1 MLSRDSGAAR
11 PLLALSILV
20 CELAY
25 TGAALAAAA
34 GGPAVIDVGPVA
46 VTPTLGLDS
55 KYSDNIYLQETD
67 TTSSWIYLVRPA
79 VVAQLQDRSNLY
91 RLSYDGEAA
100 WYDEDSENDRNNYFN
115 QTFSGDIYILPAER
129 WIATAYASYALL
141 HEDRGT
147 GLTEGQI
154 GNNIPEPV
162 EYDQTDVGGTIEYG
176 SGVGRINLNANYMDR
191 VYQNFRE
198 FTRSRD
204 VEETRVGATFFY
216 PIAPKTDILLDYSHA
231 DISYPNPFEN
241 LPALDS
247 TEDTIQAGIEW
258 EITPNMTSRAQAGG
272 TQKNFDDSERDEWSG
287 LTWTLSLLMQPTEHD
302 TVTITG
308 QKAPEETSLQGDF
321 INRESLTTT
330 WDHSWSDRVGT
341 SLSGTVARERY
352 EGSIDDRD
360 DYLYNVTARVDYE
373 FRRWVNT
380 YMSYS
385 YDDKDS
391 NAEDL
396 SYQQNVFMIGVDLS
410 L

>member
-11 PLLALSILV
+11 HLLALSILV

-25 TGAALAAAA
+25 TSAAVAATA

-46 VTPTLGLDS
+46 ITPTTGLES

-100 WYDEDSENDRNNYFN
+100 WYDEDSENDRNDYFN
-115 QTFSGDIYILPAER
+115 HTFSGDIYILPAER

-162 EYDQTDVGGTIEYG
+162 EYDQTDVGGTIEHG
-176 SGVGRINLNANYMDR
+176 SGVGRISLNANYMDR
-191 VYQNFRE
+191 VYQNFRQ

-352 EGSIDDRD
+352 EGSINDRE
-360 DYLYNVTARVDYE
+360 DYIYNVTARVNYE